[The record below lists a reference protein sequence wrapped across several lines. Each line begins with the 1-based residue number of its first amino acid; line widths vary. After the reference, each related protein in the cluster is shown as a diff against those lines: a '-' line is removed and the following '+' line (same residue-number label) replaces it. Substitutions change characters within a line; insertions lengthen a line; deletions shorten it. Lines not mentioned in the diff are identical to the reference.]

1 MIIVE
6 GIKLSNEQI
15 ILEIL
20 EDCQIEMMNHVEDYL
35 HDKNLEYVKLNES
48 IKDLIES
55 YPRILQIE
63 NINSAMCFNR
73 DEVNAMKELYMLELS
88 MNVLRENEIYRQGVR
103 DCFEVIIATLGCDVS
118 KINYK

>member
-20 EDCQIEMMNHVEDYL
+20 EDCQIEMMNHVENYL

-73 DEVNAMKELYMLELS
+73 DEVSSMKDLYMLELS
-88 MNVLRENEIYRQGVR
+88 RNVLRENEIYKQGVR
-103 DCFEVIIATLGCDVS
+103 DCFEVIIAILGCDVS

>member
-6 GIKLSNEQI
+6 GIKLSNKQI

-35 HDKNLEYVKLNES
+35 HDKNLKYVKLNES

>member
-103 DCFEVIIATLGCDVS
+103 DCFEVMIATLGCDVS